1 MNEFTAIFDMDG
13 VILDSERVYQ
23 EIERT
28 MYQELGMAVSREEHQ
43 KFMGTA
49 ELAMWTYFHEQYR
62 LDISVEELI
71 RTERERFI
79 DKLEIA
85 GSIPLMEGLVP
96 LLDSLQQENIP
107 CWIASSSAREIISKV
122 LDANNLK
129 DYFRG
134 FISGEDVRHSKPSPE
149 IFHRA
154 AELAGAISSD
164 CIVIEDSEN
173 GIKAARAAGMAVVAL
188 RHPDS
193 GHLDLSE
200 ANHIIDSLA
209 DIDPG
214 ILKKLLY

>member
-1 MNEFTAIFDMDG
+1 MNEFTVIFDMDG

-28 MYQELGMAVSREEHQ
+28 MYRELGIEVSPEEHQ

-49 ELAMWTYFHEQYR
+49 EQAMWTNLQEKYH
-62 LDISVEELI
+62 LDASVENLI
-71 RTERERFI
+71 REERERFME
-79 DKLEIA
+79 KLEIP
-85 GSIPLMEGLVP
+85 GSMPLMEGLLP
-96 LLDSLQQENIP
+96 LLNSLKQKNIP
-107 CWIASSSAREIISKV
+107 CWIASSSGREIISKV
-122 LDANNLK
+122 LDVNNLK

-134 FISGEDVRHSKPSPE
+134 FVSGEDVRHSKPSPE

-173 GIKAARAAGMAVVAL
+173 GIKAARAAGMVVVAL

-193 GHLDLSE
+193 GHLDLSK
-200 ANHIIDSLA
+200 ANQIIDSLT

-214 ILKKLLY
+214 SLKKILN